1 MRLFMTSWQ
10 VFRWRRD
17 SSPKV
22 ARRQLPVKLSLEYL
36 EQRLAPATFTVQH
49 FNDSV
54 TDPGSLRYA
63 LAHLDTGTAA
73 NTNTINID
81 LVDNFP
87 PASPILAL
95 RRSEASKL
103 SRSFLPGFG
112 SGGVALLMVQ
122 EEIFQAC
129 RFGGGSLAAKV
140 FPTGQ
145 HEGSANLL
153 QSDLRIFP
161 PQFLSCAN

>member
-1 MRLFMTSWQ
+1 MKSSSTTI
-10 VFRWRRD
+10 D
-17 SSPKV
+17 NISPKF
-22 ARRQLPVKLSLEYL
+22 RIGLLEIGDVL
-36 EQRLAPATFTVQH
+36 GEPLISCFSFAFQNSNVLV
-49 FNDSV
+49 
-54 TDPGSLRYA
+54 
-63 LAHLDTGTAA
+63 
-73 NTNTINID
+73 D
-81 LVDNFP
+81 LVNVGFKRGFESPDIRGVRTKLLLDSP
-87 PASPILAL
+87 REYSGPHCLDQKKASLQ
-95 RRSEASKL
+95 RSEASKL

-129 RFGGGSLAAKV
+129 RFGGGSLAAQV

-161 PQFLSCAN
+161 PAVASCAN

>member
-1 MRLFMTSWQ
+1 MLNEDCRVDGIL
-10 VFRWRRD
+10 
-17 SSPKV
+17 
-22 ARRQLPVKLSLEYL
+22 QLTL
-36 EQRLAPATFTVQH
+36 Q
-49 FNDSV
+49 
-54 TDPGSLRYA
+54 
-63 LAHLDTGTAA
+63 
-73 NTNTINID
+73 
-81 LVDNFP
+81 
-87 PASPILAL
+87 
-95 RRSEASKL
+95 RSEASKL

-129 RFGGGSLAAKV
+129 RFGGGSLAAQV

-161 PQFLSCAN
+161 PAVASCAN